1 MHLLNSRIKVQTPGV
16 RTETDLGGY
25 TYASPTESEIWASVK
40 YLNQR
45 ESLLYGVEV
54 GDMTTQFI
62 IRKDAAPNIGQECKI
77 IFNGRSWRIT
87 SALPDTNN
95 PEYVTILAVS
105 QTN

>member
-1 MHLLNSRIKVQTPGV
+1 MHLLNYRIKVQTPGV

-45 ESLLYGVEV
+45 EALLYGVEV

-77 IFNGRSWRIT
+77 LFNGRSWRIT

-95 PEYVTILAVS
+95 PEYVTILAVA